1 MKMIK
6 EHFEQLQSMV
16 TSQLQRLGSLEP
28 YLVSYQQSGGDWKKR
43 FRWDILYTIPYELRQ
58 DWFNAVY
65 QYANDD
71 HIDTALRKI
80 MKDYM

>member
-1 MKMIK
+1 MKMLPT
-6 EHFEQLQSMV
+6 HFEQLNSMIAEKV
-16 TSQLQRLGSLEP
+16 ESLGDLQPFFQRYE
-28 YLVSYQQSGGDWKKR
+28 QNAGDWKKR